1 MLPGPA
7 RGLRLAVL
15 VFLGYYAGARL
26 GFVLTFLPLPIS
38 VLWPPNAIVLGA
50 LLLVPVRA
58 WWIVVLAALPAHLLS
73 ELHEGIPVAMV
84 LSWYA
89 SNMSEALIGA
99 GLVCAFHEGPA
110 ALSTLR
116 GMVTFIAAACL
127 AAIASSFL
135 DSALV
140 KVNGWGD
147 VPYWELWRR
156 RVFSNIASS
165 LVIAPL
171 VVAWGRASGPA
182 LRKIPV
188 PELVEAALLAAG
200 LVAVVLVGWSVDST
214 WVAPCAPLP
223 FLLWAAL
230 RFGTRGATAAFAG
243 IAVAAIWGAGE
254 GFGAFASGTPLST
267 THSVQIFLMSMG
279 SVLLCLAAASEER
292 RGAQQALDVLR
303 YRLNHASRLAVM
315 GEMAASIAHEVS
327 QPLAAILGNV
337 EVAQALL
344 RAGRIDE
351 DKLRPI
357 LEDIREDN
365 LRAVDII
372 RHIRNLARHRP
383 PAIASV
389 DLAEQVRAVLSLGAP
404 LARHRG
410 ITLENRCEDRLM
422 VRGDPIHVQQVLA
435 NLVLNAMDAMD
446 AALPQDRRLEVEVRQ
461 DGAMARVSV
470 RDRGHG
476 IAPSQLEDI
485 FDSFFTTKQEGTG
498 LGLSISRSLVT
509 AQGGR
514 IWAENNPGGGA
525 TVTFTVPLAHAAAKA
540 GA

>member
-1 MLPGPA
+1 
-7 RGLRLAVL
+7 
-15 VFLGYYAGARL
+15 
-26 GFVLTFLPLPIS
+26 
-38 VLWPPNAIVLGA
+38 
-50 LLLVPVRA
+50 
-58 WWIVVLAALPAHLLS
+58 
-73 ELHEGIPVAMV
+73 
-84 LSWYA
+84 
-89 SNMSEALIGA
+89 
-99 GLVCAFHEGPA
+99 
-110 ALSTLR
+110 
-116 GMVTFIAAACL
+116 
-127 AAIASSFL
+127 
-135 DSALV
+135 
-140 KVNGWGD
+140 
-147 VPYWELWRR
+147 
-156 RVFSNIASS
+156 
-165 LVIAPL
+165 
-171 VVAWGRASGPA
+171 
-182 LRKIPV
+182 
-188 PELVEAALLAAG
+188 
-200 LVAVVLVGWSVDST
+200 
-214 WVAPCAPLP
+214 
-223 FLLWAAL
+223 
-230 RFGTRGATAAFAG
+230 
-243 IAVAAIWGAGE
+243 
-254 GFGAFASGTPLST
+254 
-267 THSVQIFLMSMG
+267 
-279 SVLLCLAAASEER
+279 
-292 RGAQQALDVLR
+292 
-303 YRLNHASRLAVM
+303 M

-410 ITLENRCEDRLM
+410 ITLENRCEERLM

-446 AALPQDRRLEVEVRQ
+446 SALPQDRRLEVEVRQ

-525 TVTFTVPLAHAAAKA
+525 TVTFTVPLAHAAARA

>member
-243 IAVAAIWGAGE
+243 IAVAAIWAL
-254 GFGAFASGTPLST
+254 ARASAPSPRARRSRPRIRCRSSSCRWAPCCSASRPRARNGVARNRPSTCCATGST
-267 THSVQIFLMSMG
+267 TP
-279 SVLLCLAAASEER
+279 R
-292 RGAQQALDVLR
+292 
-303 YRLNHASRLAVM
+303 ASRSWARW
-315 GEMAASIAHEVS
+315 
-327 QPLAAILGNV
+327 P
-337 EVAQALL
+337 
-344 RAGRIDE
+344 
-351 DKLRPI
+351 RPS
-357 LEDIREDN
+357 R
-365 LRAVDII
+365 
-372 RHIRNLARHRP
+372 
-383 PAIASV
+383 
-389 DLAEQVRAVLSLGAP
+389 
-404 LARHRG
+404 
-410 ITLENRCEDRLM
+410 
-422 VRGDPIHVQQVLA
+422 
-435 NLVLNAMDAMD
+435 
-446 AALPQDRRLEVEVRQ
+446 
-461 DGAMARVSV
+461 
-470 RDRGHG
+470 
-476 IAPSQLEDI
+476 
-485 FDSFFTTKQEGTG
+485 TK
-498 LGLSISRSLVT
+498 
-509 AQGGR
+509 
-514 IWAENNPGGGA
+514 
-525 TVTFTVPLAHAAAKA
+525 
-540 GA
+540 